1 MKYVVIIFSIAI
13 LLALAVCIPATAQ
26 VPHTMSYQGLL
37 TTSSGIPVTDGLYT
51 LQFKLDSNSTG
62 GSPIWTETQ
71 TNVPVS
77 RGTFSVILGSATPG
91 GIVLPRRDSLFVE
104 VTATAGPI
112 AYTYPQTFAPRS
124 QVTSA
129 PYSLRAQSI
138 VGPGSSAVGEGA
150 NAAGVGATANANYAT
165 IGGGIGNLV
174 DAQAG
179 TVAGGWGNQASGNA
193 STISGGSD
201 NRANGQYPTVAGG
214 RACAATG
221 DYSFAAGRRARAI
234 NTGTFV
240 WADGTDADFT
250 SGTDN
255 SFLIRAS
262 GGVGIGANNPY
273 TSLHVRKDASG
284 GAGAYLTL
292 MNGVGGSGANVGID
306 LSTYDPLSNGGSDP
320 AGRIKAIDDGS
331 ASCNITFSTKV
342 PGVPADTLKERM
354 RIASSGNVG
363 IGTPT
368 PAHTLDVAGD
378 VNLTGNLT
386 KSYAGTTSSAVPIA
400 FGQIKYDATVFSATA
415 NVSCVWDASSKGY
428 LISING
434 VSIDNH
440 YVTIVTP
447 SGAPAAIPLVNS
459 MSGKIWVGFY
469 NLSGVLGEQRWFQ
482 FVTYKP

>member
-1 MKYVVIIFSIAI
+1 
-13 LLALAVCIPATAQ
+13 
-26 VPHTMSYQGLL
+26 
-37 TTSSGIPVTDGLYT
+37 
-51 LQFKLDSNSTG
+51 
-62 GSPIWTETQ
+62 
-71 TNVPVS
+71 
-77 RGTFSVILGSATPG
+77 
-91 GIVLPRRDSLFVE
+91 
-104 VTATAGPI
+104 
-112 AYTYPQTFAPRS
+112 
-124 QVTSA
+124 
-129 PYSLRAQSI
+129 
-138 VGPGSSAVGEGA
+138 
-150 NAAGVGATANANYAT
+150 
-165 IGGGIGNLV
+165 
-174 DAQAG
+174 
-179 TVAGGWGNQASGNA
+179 
-193 STISGGSD
+193 
-201 NRANGQYPTVAGG
+201 
-214 RACAATG
+214 
-221 DYSFAAGRRARAI
+221 
-234 NTGTFV
+234 
-240 WADGTDADFT
+240 
-250 SGTDN
+250 
-255 SFLIRAS
+255 
-262 GGVGIGANNPY
+262 
-273 TSLHVRKDASG
+273 
-284 GAGAYLTL
+284 